1 MALRELMPWK
11 KKEPTVRRGEENP
24 FYTLQR
30 EMNQV
35 LDQFTHGMGLGE
47 LAEREERWGGYFPSV
62 NVSETD
68 NEIHITAE
76 LPGLD
81 EKDLDVSL
89 SGNNLIIRGEKKSEE
104 EEKGEHYYRKESSF
118 GAFHR
123 SISLPTNVV
132 EDRIEATYKKG
143 VLKIRLPK
151 SPETQKARKK
161 ITVH

>member
-1 MALRELMPWK
+1 MALRELIPWK
-11 KKEPTVRRGEENP
+11 KKELAVRRGEENP

-47 LAEREERWGGYFPSV
+47 LAEGGEWRSGYFPSV

-81 EKDLDVSL
+81 EKDLDVSM
-89 SGNNLIIRGEKKSEE
+89 SGSNLIIRGEKKSEE

-118 GAFHR
+118 GSFHR
-123 SISLPTNVV
+123 TIPLPTNVI

-143 VLKIRLPK
+143 VLKISLPK
-151 SPETQKARKK
+151 SPEAQKARKK
-161 ITVH
+161 ISVH